1 MKKYLVGGAVRDALL
16 GLHASEHDWVVTGAT
31 PEDMAEQGY
40 RPVGKDFPVFLH
52 PQSKEEYALARTE
65 RKTARGYRGFA
76 FQAGPEVTLE
86 EDLIR
91 RDLTVNAIAQDAD
104 GRLIDPYGGQRDLQA
119 KILRHVSPAFVED
132 PVRIL
137 RVARFATRFAPMG
150 FRIAEETMAL
160 MRQMVVDGEADALVP
175 ERVWRECE
183 RALMHEKP
191 SVFFSV
197 LRECGALARVMP
209 EIDALFG
216 IPQRADYH
224 PEIDTGIHTLM
235 CIDVAANMGA
245 PLEVRVATLLHDL
258 GKALT
263 PKVEWPSHRMH
274 EARGVPLVEKF
285 CARLRVP
292 LAYRDLAVLVTRDHL
307 NVHRCE
313 ELRPQTLL
321 ELLERMQ
328 ALRKPDVF
336 EQALQACLCDARGRK
351 NFEHSDYP
359 QVRYLQAAARI
370 ARTVEAKDVVA
381 AGFSGV
387 KVGEELKL
395 QRGAVLKAWK
405 EQQGKP
411 SSL

>member
-16 GLHASEHDWVVTGAT
+16 GLPVGERDWVVTGTT
-31 PEDMAEQGY
+31 PEQMAAQGFK
-40 RPVGKDFPVFLH
+40 PVGKDFPVFLH

-65 RKTARGYRGFA
+65 RKTARGYHGFA
-76 FQAGPEVTLE
+76 FHAGPEVTLE
-86 EDLIR
+86 DDLIR
-91 RDLTVNAIAQDAD
+91 RDLTVNAIAEDDD
-104 GRLIDPYGGQRDLQA
+104 GTLIDPYGGQRDLEE
-119 KILRHVSPAFVED
+119 KILRHVSPAFSED

-150 FRIAEETMAL
+150 FRVAEETMAL
-160 MRQMVVDGEADALVP
+160 MRQMVSDGEVDALVP

-191 SVFFSV
+191 STFFYT

-216 IPQRADYH
+216 VPQRADYH
-224 PEIDTGIHTLM
+224 PEIDSGIHTLM
-235 CIDVAANMGA
+235 SIDVAAAMNA

-258 GKALT
+258 GKAIT
-263 PKVEWPSHRMH
+263 PKAEWPSHRMH

-292 LAYRDLAVLVTRDHL
+292 SDYRDLAVLVTRDHL

-336 EQALQACLCDARGRK
+336 ELALQSCLCDARGRK
-351 NFEHSDYP
+351 NFEESNYP
-359 QVRYLQAAARI
+359 QVPYLQAAAKI

-387 KVGEELKL
+387 KVGEELKA
-395 QRGAVLKAWK
+395 RRIAALKSWK
-405 EQQGKP
+405 ERLI
-411 SSL
+411 STS